1 MAPEGNWMQAGIF
14 GISVCIVSALAA
26 FAQTSGGPAEF
37 EVASVKVNTVGANEA
52 WRGRE
57 NVGNTP
63 ATLTMQ
69 NVRLRTAMAW
79 AYRVQGAQISGPT
92 WLESE
97 RYDIFAKA
105 ASAVGEEQIRL
116 MLQKLLAD
124 RFKLTFHRNTR
135 EMSAYVL
142 VVAKGGLKVHES
154 TAEGESGVAP
164 AGKMTVLATAR
175 RTTVSQL
182 AGLLSTELQTPV
194 VDLTGLKGQYDFAI
208 NIAPYVT
215 DTVKQED
222 VPGILAQAIEEQLG
236 LRLESRRTAIE
247 MLMVDHAEMTPVEN

>member
-1 MAPEGNWMQAGIF
+1 MRAGTF
-14 GISVCIVSALAA
+14 GISVLIVSVLAA
-26 FAQTSGGPAEF
+26 FAQTAGAPAEF

-63 ATLTMQ
+63 ASLTMQ

-79 AYRVQGAQISGPT
+79 AYRVEGSQISGPT
-92 WLESE
+92 WLDTE

-105 ASAVGEEQIRL
+105 AGAVGEEQMRL

-154 TAEGESGVAP
+154 AREGESGVTS

-175 RTTVSQL
+175 RTTVAQF

-236 LRLESRRTAIE
+236 LKLESRRTAIE
-247 MLMVDHAEMTPVEN
+247 MLVVDHAEMTPVEN

>member
-26 FAQTSGGPAEF
+26 FAQTSGRPAEF

-63 ATLTMQ
+63 ASLTMQ

-135 EMSAYVL
+135 EISAYVL

-154 TAEGESGVAP
+154 TGEG
-164 AGKMTVLATAR
+164 
-175 RTTVSQL
+175 
-182 AGLLSTELQTPV
+182 
-194 VDLTGLKGQYDFAI
+194 
-208 NIAPYVT
+208 
-215 DTVKQED
+215 VKQED